1 MLRQQPTL
9 FGQHG
14 FRVVLPSI
22 KGDDRRPRLVP
33 FAQCIL
39 RNEAMGESDFENLSV
54 RLLAQ
59 LLEQF
64 GVNLDTGLRRFV
76 CTLWHCGSH
85 FLDSKQ

>member
-1 MLRQQPTL
+1 
-9 FGQHG
+9 
-14 FRVVLPSI
+14 
-22 KGDDRRPRLVP
+22 
-33 FAQCIL
+33 
-39 RNEAMGESDFENLSV
+39 MGESDFENLSV

-64 GVNLDTGLRRFV
+64 GVDHQRTLGVPDCWYPETAFNIFFEGKEPATNLDTGLRRFV